1 MTHKLLR
8 HIQAILD
15 SNGLEWTSQRN
26 GVALRFD
33 SSIVSIDPT
42 FVGRQRI
49 IVLQSNVLSDLR
61 KSDKQE
67 VLTELNRLNCGSSIF
82 RGGCGV
88 VMLLVTRPW

>member
-67 VLTELNRLNCGSSIF
+67 VLTELNRLNCS
-82 RGGCGV
+82 
-88 VMLLVTRPW
+88 TRFG